1 MFSHSVALA
10 PIRIFGDYGTTELIS
25 DDYRCFTT
33 SEKVIPGDTVLF
45 SLKLASPIRRGLVH
59 MTGEAFVGDKLV
71 SQAEMLAQIVQ
82 DRVPSSASA

>member
-1 MFSHSVALA
+1 MK
-10 PIRIFGDYGTTELIS
+10 LIGAHGKYFH
-25 DDYRCFTT
+25 DCG
-33 SEKVIPGDTVLF
+33 KLF